1 MRALWDLHRLPV
13 KMTYW
18 QKLRF
23 VYMLALLLT
32 PRAQQ
37 PVVNPR
43 YLPYIED
50 EPVFLGEE
58 EEYPTEPLAYTALKV
73 ADLVA
78 GVKALKTS

>member
-1 MRALWDLHRLPV
+1 MLRALWDLYRLPV

-32 PRAQQ
+32 PRAH
-37 PVVNPR
+37 PVVPR
-43 YLPYIED
+43 YIPYIED
-50 EPVFLGEE
+50 EPLFLEDDE
-58 EEYPTEPLAYTALKV
+58 HPIEPFAYTALRV

-78 GVKALKTS
+78 GVKGLKT

>member
-1 MRALWDLHRLPV
+1 MRAMWDLHRLPI

-32 PRAQQ
+32 PREH
-37 PVVNPR
+37 PVVIPR
-43 YLPYIED
+43 YMPYIED
-50 EPVFLGEE
+50 EPLFIEDEE
-58 EEYPTEPLAYTALKV
+58 PPIEPLAYTALKV

-78 GVKALKTS
+78 GVKGLETY

>member
-1 MRALWDLHRLPV
+1 MMRALWDLYRLPV

-32 PRAQQ
+32 PRVQYAVVQ
-37 PVVNPR
+37 PQYV
-43 YLPYIED
+43 PYIED
-50 EPVFLGEE
+50 EPLFLEDDDH
-58 EEYPTEPLAYTALKV
+58 PIEPFAYTALKV

-78 GVKALKTS
+78 GVKGLKT

>member
-1 MRALWDLHRLPV
+1 MLRVLWDLYRLPV

-32 PRAQQ
+32 PRAH
-37 PVVNPR
+37 PVVPQ
-43 YLPYIED
+43 YMPYIED
-50 EPVFLGEE
+50 EPLFLEDDH
-58 EEYPTEPLAYTALKV
+58 PIEPYAYTALRV

-78 GVKALKTS
+78 GVKGLKSS

>member
-1 MRALWDLHRLPV
+1 MMRALWDLHHIPT

-32 PRAQQ
+32 PQEH
-37 PVVNPR
+37 PVIPR
-43 YLPYIED
+43 YMPYIED
-50 EPVFLGEE
+50 EPLFIDTD
-58 EEYPTEPLAYTALKV
+58 EYPNEPFAYTALKV

-78 GVKALKTS
+78 GVKGLKTY

>member
-1 MRALWDLHRLPV
+1 MMRALWDLHRIPS

-32 PRAQQ
+32 PREQT
-37 PVVNPR
+37 VVVPR
-43 YLPYIED
+43 YLPYVED
-50 EPVFLGEE
+50 EPTFLGEDD
-58 EEYPTEPLAYTALKV
+58 EYTPEPLAYTALRV

-78 GVKALKTS
+78 GVKGLKTS